1 MKQHGEASTA
11 LSLMVGD
18 VVGHR
23 SCIDTPQTQRG
34 RVELEQG
41 EGQMKA
47 CFLSGI
53 MLSKFQSRELS
64 AQLTLKPFKASTEQY
79 NITPQNSHIMT
90 HT

>member
-23 SCIDTPQTQRG
+23 SCVDTPQTQKG

-41 EGQMKA
+41 EEQMKA

-53 MLSKFQSRELS
+53 KLSEFQSRELS
-64 AQLTLKPFKASTEQY
+64 AQLTSKPFKAFKEQY
-79 NITPQNSHIMT
+79 NRTPQNPQSMT